1 MSLSSNLSKILI
13 VDFGSQFTQLIARRT
28 RELGVF
34 SEIISHK
41 KININ
46 EIIRQNIGGV
56 ILSGGPLNVY
66 ENDKFNFEKKFLKLS
81 IPILGICFGHQILS
95 KELGGRV
102 KKSKH
107 REFGLATLTKVSN
120 SILTKNFFDKKN
132 ISNVWMSHA
141 DQVSK
146 MPKNFKIVASTKNS
160 KLTIIENTKNNF
172 YGVQFHPEVTHT
184 KKGKILLSN
193 FIFHICKIKKNW
205 SSKDQ
210 KLRLI
215 KEVKDQVQNNK
226 VICGLSGGV
235 DSSVVAMLLSKA
247 IGKNLTCI
255 FVNNGLLRKNEEIQ
269 VVNTFKKKL
278 KMNLVYVNAEKE
290 FFKKLSNVSDPE
302 KKRKIIGN
310 LFIKIFERYA
320 KKIKN
325 VKFLAQGTLY
335 PDLIESKSVTGSQT
349 SKIKSHHN
357 VGGLPK
363 KMKLKLVEP
372 LKFLFKDEVRKLGL
386 ELNLS
391 KDIISR
397 HPFPGPGLAIRMPGI
412 ITNEKIK
419 ILKEADFYFIK
430 ALKDYGFYH
439 KIWQAYAALLPVKTV
454 GVMGDNRTYE
464 HICLLR
470 AITSE
475 DGMTADFFDFPK
487 NFMQLISNQI
497 INNISGI
504 NRVVYD
510 VTSKPPS
517 TIELE

>member
-1 MSLSSNLSKILI
+1 MSLDTNLDKVVII
-13 VDFGSQFTQLIARRT
+13 DFGSQFTQLIARRI

-34 SEIISHK
+34 SEIVSHK
-41 KININ
+41 KIKTSDIN
-46 EIIRQNIGGV
+46 QRVRGI

-66 ENDKFNFEKKFLKLS
+66 QINKYSFDKTILEMN

-95 KELGGRV
+95 KLNGGRV
-102 KKSKH
+102 KQSKH
-107 REFGLATLTKVSN
+107 REFGLANIFRKRDSL
-120 SILTKNFFDKKN
+120 LTKNFYNMKKN
-132 ISNVWMSHA
+132 TKVWMSHA

-146 MPKNFKIVASTKNS
+146 LPKNFQVVASSTNS
-160 KLTIIENTKNNF
+160 KYAIVENKLKKF

-184 KKGKILLSN
+184 ENGKKLISN
-193 FIFHICKIKKNW
+193 FVFLICKIKRNW
-205 SSKDQ
+205 SLRDQ
-210 KLRLI
+210 KIKLI
-215 KEVKDQVQNNK
+215 KEVRDQVGSHK
-226 VICGLSGGV
+226 VICALSGGV
-235 DSSVVAMLLSKA
+235 DSSVVAQLLNKA
-247 IGKNLTCI
+247 IGKKLYCI
-255 FVNNGLLRKNEEIQ
+255 FVNTGLLRKNEETQ
-269 VVNTFKKKL
+269 VVRTFKKKL
-278 KMNLVYVNAEKE
+278 KMNLIYVNAEKE
-290 FFKKLSNVSDPE
+290 FLGKLKNVSDPE

-363 KMKLKLVEP
+363 KMNLKLVEP

-386 ELNLS
+386 ELKLS
-391 KDIISR
+391 KEIISR

-412 ITNEKIK
+412 ITYEKIK
-419 ILKEADFYFIK
+419 ILKEADYYFIQ
-430 ALKDYGFYH
+430 ALREYGLYH

-464 HICLLR
+464 YLCLLR

-475 DGMTADFFDFPK
+475 DGMTADFFEFRK
-487 NFMQLISNQI
+487 SFMQTISNKI
-497 INNISGI
+497 VNSIRGI

>member
-1 MSLSSNLSKILI
+1 MSLDHNLNKILI
-13 VDFGSQFTQLIARRT
+13 VDFGSQFTQLIARRI
-28 RELGVF
+28 RELGIF
-34 SEIISHK
+34 CEIISHK
-41 KININ
+41 KVKNKNIDGLVKG
-46 EIIRQNIGGV
+46 I

-66 ENDKFNFEKKFLKLS
+66 EIKKYSFDKRIIQKGV
-81 IPILGICFGHQILS
+81 PVLGICFGHQILS
-95 KELGGRV
+95 KLNGGKV
-102 KKSKH
+102 KQSKH
-107 REFGLATLTKVSN
+107 REFGLANISKKNYSLL
-120 SILTKNFFDKKN
+120 IKNFFKKKKT
-132 ISNVWMSHA
+132 IKVWMSHA

-146 MPKNFKIVASTKNS
+146 LPKNFKVVASSQNS
-160 KLTIIENTKNNF
+160 KFAVVENKSKNY

-184 KKGKILLSN
+184 ENGKKLISN
-193 FIFHICKIKKNW
+193 FIFLICKMKKNW

-210 KLRLI
+210 KIKLI
-215 KEVKDQVQNNK
+215 KDVRTMVGNNK
-226 VICGLSGGV
+226 VICALSGGV
-235 DSSVVAMLLSKA
+235 DSSVVAQLLNKA
-247 IGKNLTCI
+247 IGKNLHCI
-255 FVNNGLLRKNEEIQ
+255 FVNTGLLRKNEEKQ
-269 VVNTFKKKL
+269 VVATFKKRL
-278 KMNLVYVNAEKE
+278 KINLTYVNAEKE
-290 FFKKLSNVSDPE
+290 FVKKLSNVSDPE

-363 KMKLKLVEP
+363 KMRLKLVEP

-391 KDIISR
+391 KEIISR

-412 ITNEKIK
+412 ITKEKIN
-419 ILKEADFYFIK
+419 ILKEADHYFIQ
-430 ALKDYGFYH
+430 ALRDHNLYH

-464 HICLLR
+464 YLCLLR

-475 DGMTADFFDFPK
+475 DGMTADFYEFKKSFI
-487 NFMQLISNQI
+487 QEISNKI
-497 INNISGI
+497 VNSIRGI

-510 VTSKPPS
+510 ITSKPPS

>member
-1 MSLSSNLSKILI
+1 MSLDQTLNKILI
-13 VDFGSQFTQLIARRT
+13 IDFGSQFTQLIARRI

-34 SEIISHK
+34 SKILSHK
-41 KININ
+41 KIKNKDIDVS
-46 EIIRQNIGGV
+46 IKGI

-66 ENDKFNFEKKFLKLS
+66 EINKYSFDEKIIENG
-81 IPILGICFGHQILS
+81 IPILGICFGHQVLS
-95 KELGGRV
+95 KINGGKV
-102 KKSKH
+102 KQSKH
-107 REFGLATLTKVSN
+107 REFGLANIYKKNDSL
-120 SILTKNFFDKKN
+120 LTKNFFSGKRLTK
-132 ISNVWMSHA
+132 VWMSHA
-141 DQVSK
+141 DQVIK
-146 MPKNFKIVASTKNS
+146 IPKGFNIIASSQNS
-160 KLTIIENTKNNF
+160 KFAIIENKSKKF

-184 KKGKILLSN
+184 ENGKKIISN
-193 FIFHICKIKKNW
+193 FIFSICKAKKNW

-210 KLRLI
+210 KIKLI
-215 KEVKDQVQNNK
+215 KDVRTLIGKNK
-226 VICGLSGGV
+226 VICALSGGV
-235 DSSVVAMLLSKA
+235 DSSVVAQLLNKA
-247 IGKNLTCI
+247 IGKRLYCI
-255 FVNNGLLRKNEEIQ
+255 FVNTGLLRKNEEKQ

-278 KMNLVYVNAEKE
+278 KMNLIYVNAEKE
-290 FFKKLSNVSDPE
+290 FVRKLKNVSDPE

-412 ITNEKIK
+412 ITKEKIE
-419 ILKEADFYFIK
+419 ILKQADHYFIQG
-430 ALKDYGFYH
+430 LKEHKLYN

-454 GVMGDNRTYE
+454 GVMGDNRIYE
-464 HICLLR
+464 YLCLLR

-475 DGMTADFFDFPK
+475 DGMTAVFY
-487 NFMQLISNQI
+487 NFKKSFIQVISNKI
-497 INNISGI
+497 VNSIRGI